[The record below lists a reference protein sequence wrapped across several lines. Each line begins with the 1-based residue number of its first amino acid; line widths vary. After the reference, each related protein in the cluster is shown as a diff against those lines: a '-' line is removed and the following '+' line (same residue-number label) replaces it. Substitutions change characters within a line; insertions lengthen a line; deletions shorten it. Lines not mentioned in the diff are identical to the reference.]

1 MKTMTEN
8 EYLRKV
14 LADQT
19 LAEDSQEKRDL
30 HAERDHV
37 WQLLAEEYGS
47 APVRRVGGS
56 GAKGTMNKE
65 DYDLDLPYYF
75 PRDDH
80 SAGDTL
86 KEIYESVE
94 RVLSKEYRV
103 ERKGVAVR
111 LHDKEGDIDFH
122 IDVVPGRFVSGSN
135 GDAFLFPATSGK
147 ERLQTNLETHIAHV
161 KDSGVVEEIRL
172 GKLWRTRRK
181 IRLKTFALELLIIEI
196 LSGFSGTL
204 AEKMEKVLIEFRDN
218 SDNLGISDPANTGND
233 LSGML
238 TTEVRNLL
246 KSEARDMLD
255 TVKSSGWKAV
265 FGEIQEESSNEALR
279 RISLASPISRPWGYH
294 E

>member
-1 MKTMTEN
+1 MKE
-8 EYLRKV
+8 LR
-14 LADQT
+14 D
-19 LAEDSQEKRDL
+19 
-30 HAERDHV
+30 ERDNV
-37 WQLLAEEYGS
+37 WRLLAAEYGT

-65 DYDLDLPYYF
+65 DFDLDLPYYF
-75 PRDDH
+75 PRDDD

-94 RVLSKEYRV
+94 GVLSKEYRV

-111 LHDKEGDIDFH
+111 LHDKEGKIDFH
-122 IDVVPGRFVSGSN
+122 IDVVPGRFVNGSD

-147 ERLQTNLETHIAHV
+147 ERLQTNLEEHIAHV
-161 KDSGVVEEIRL
+161 KNSGVIDEIRL
-172 GKLWRTRRK
+172 GKLWRTRKK
-181 IRLKTFALELLIIEI
+181 IQLKTFALELLIIDI

-204 AEKMEKVLIEFRDN
+204 AEKLEKVLIEFRDN
-218 SDNLGISDPANTGND
+218 SENLSISDPANTGND

-238 TTEVRNLL
+238 TTEVRNFL
-246 KSEARDMLD
+246 KSAARDTLN
-255 TVKSSGWKAV
+255 TVRSGGWKAV
-265 FGEIQEESSNEALR
+265 FGEIQEESSNEVLR